1 MFHGSVIRYLPKY
14 GFTLTLTLF
23 QGPSD
28 SHRNKEDVAAV
39 TFGLDA
45 QVFPSH
51 IPESGPGGEDVAGS
65 GHKGPA
71 DAPLILVFSTAVQP
85 WISTT
90 QSRRPFEEAMSLS
103 LVRSEKRVGL
113 FDVVGD
119 LNRDW
124 SLGPKF
130 FPSDS

>member
-28 SHRNKEDVAAV
+28 SHRNK
-39 TFGLDA
+39 
-45 QVFPSH
+45 
-51 IPESGPGGEDVAGS
+51 EDVAGS